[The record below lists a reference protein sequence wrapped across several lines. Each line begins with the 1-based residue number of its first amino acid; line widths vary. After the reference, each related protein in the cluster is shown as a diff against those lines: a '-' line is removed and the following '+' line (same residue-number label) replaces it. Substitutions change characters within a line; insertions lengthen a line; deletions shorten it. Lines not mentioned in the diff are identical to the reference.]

1 MTELII
7 IAVVDVSVLL
17 GFGLL
22 GGMHRAAEAFKDW
35 GCAAGQ
41 TGRAQACRS

>member
-1 MTELII
+1 MTQLII
-7 IAVVDVSVLL
+7 IGAVDVTVLA

-22 GGMHRAAEAFKDW
+22 GGIRGAAEAFKDW

-41 TGRAQACRS
+41 VGQAQSCRS